1 MVERQI
7 NDFGIEPSGRRKSL
21 HKDRQR
27 KGKNVYNSHIYSSL
41 LLGLLNLRNEKL
53 KIVTTS
59 WNVNVYL

>member
-27 KGKNVYNSHIYSSL
+27 KGKNVYNSHIFFLAARIAES
-41 LLGLLNLRNEKL
+41 EE
-53 KIVTTS
+53 
-59 WNVNVYL
+59 WEA